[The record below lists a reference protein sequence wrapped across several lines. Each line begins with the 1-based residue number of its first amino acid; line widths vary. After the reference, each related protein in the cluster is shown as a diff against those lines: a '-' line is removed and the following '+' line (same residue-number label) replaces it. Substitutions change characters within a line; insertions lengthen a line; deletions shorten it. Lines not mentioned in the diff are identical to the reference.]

1 MWLIH
6 HGRKGQHWGELNGPP
21 YPLDM
26 TNKEYKKKQSE
37 PEKSLVEK
45 KYPKFAKAREKYL
58 DYVEKHFPTGY
69 KMMEIQARLYRK
81 TLPKMYDLDK
91 RLGMQVVVRK
101 GKPVGMA

>member
-6 HGRKGQHWGELNGPP
+6 HGRKGQHWGEMNGPP

-26 TNKEYKKKQSE
+26 TNKEYKKKQSDN
-37 PEKSLVEK
+37 KTLVER
-45 KYPKFAKAREKYL
+45 KYPKFAKARMRYL

-69 KMMEIQARLYRK
+69 KMMETQARLYRK

>member
-6 HGRKGQHWGELNGPP
+6 HGRKGQHWGEMNGPP

-26 TNKEYKKKQSE
+26 TNKEYKQKQSE
-37 PEKSLVEK
+37 KTYVEK
-45 KYPKFAKAREKYL
+45 RFPKFAKARERYL

-69 KMMEIQARLYRK
+69 KMMETQARLYRK
-81 TLPKMYDLDK
+81 TLPKMYNLDK
-91 RLGMQVVVRK
+91 LLGMQVVVRK